1 MLRRILIRLWRGGL
15 SAKQVEKSAPTSQ
28 IGLEQTGK
36 VEDKMNDTRS
46 VKSIVD
52 MIFVSVWS
60 KQHYPQEHA
69 SDSTIRLNRAEAE
82 RPVTHVANPYSSKGA
97 SSGSTGGRGLTKNL
111 KKKMPRSK

>member
-1 MLRRILIRLWRGGL
+1 MLRRILTRLWRGGL
-15 SAKQVEKSAPTSQ
+15 SAKHSENSTPTSE

-60 KQHYPQEHA
+60 KQHHPQEHV

-82 RPVTHVANPYSSKGA
+82 RPVTHVANPYSSKGGT
-97 SSGSTGGRGLTKNL
+97 SESTGGRGLTKNL
-111 KKKMPRSK
+111 KKKLRSR